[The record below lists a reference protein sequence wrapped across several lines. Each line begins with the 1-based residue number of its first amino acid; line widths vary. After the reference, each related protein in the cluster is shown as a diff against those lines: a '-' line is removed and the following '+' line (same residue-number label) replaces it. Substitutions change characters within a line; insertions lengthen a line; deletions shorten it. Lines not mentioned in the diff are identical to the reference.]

1 MDGPFAWQNLIF
13 LISVIFG
20 LLMFVGSAFGLG
32 DGHDAEHGHDAG
44 HGHDGGK
51 EAGKEAGK
59 PIQKGA
65 NPLDA
70 TSAETHGFHPI
81 GSFLDLLG
89 VGRVPLTI
97 VLAVAGITFGGAGYA
112 GNIVLAGVGADPAW
126 FAWITIPGAFVAMTF
141 LTAAIARIINRFMP
155 SSESYNVT
163 KLDLVGRTGTLVLPA
178 GAERGL
184 AQVSDR
190 QGNVF
195 NVTCRTEGAEL
206 PSGQEVLLLEYAE
219 DKDAYLVQAYSSEK
233 HDVA

>member
-13 LISVIFG
+13 LIPVIFG

-44 HGHDGGK
+44 HDGGK

-59 PIQKGA
+59 AAQKPA

-70 TSAETHGFHPI
+70 NAAETHGFSPL
-81 GSFLDLLG
+81 GSFLDLMG
-89 VGRVPLTI
+89 IGRVPLTI

-112 GNIVLAGVGADPAW
+112 GNILLSGAGADPAW
-126 FAWITIPGAFVAMTF
+126 FAWITIPGAFVAMVF
-141 LTAAIARIINRFMP
+141 LTGGIARIINRFMP

-163 KLDLVGRTGTLVLPA
+163 KHDLIGRTGTLVLPA

-195 NVTCRTEGAEL
+195 NVTCRTDGAEI

-219 DKDAYLVQAYSSEK
+219 DKDTYLVQAYSSEK